1 MTIKVFDFRTVGK
14 LSANCYDAL
23 VNNATFVMMVS
34 HDGEFKEFSV
44 TIPKRYHFITLTERK
59 KYIPN
64 KAKEFDVLKDFI
76 VDNKQMLCDKWKLN
90 EREYEELLDGLQ
102 ECLILEYGKFSK
114 FMKAVLLFPISLKRF
129 VRRMFGRLRV

>member
-1 MTIKVFDFRTVGK
+1 MAIKVFDFRTVGK

-23 VNNATFVMMVS
+23 VNNATFVMMID
-34 HDGEFKEFSV
+34 HNGAFKEFTV
-44 TIPKRYHFITLTERK
+44 TIPKRYHFITLTEHK

-76 VDNKQMLCDKWKLN
+76 VDNEQMLCDKWKLN
-90 EREYEELLDGLQ
+90 DREYEELLDGLQ